1 MELKVERTWVL
12 STQDWFCP
20 DETLHPIPTRNL
32 CERDALPTELIPP
45 KTCGQILIHSTPAGS
60 PSSPPIVTPAAFPL
74 VHLDP
79 SKSTTQQLVKVPQ
92 ISRLYRHVLNRGYY
106 GIKKVGGK
114 RKEHA
119 LGTTDRKLAER
130 RLKVWLE
137 NSEKIDTSVERLTLQ
152 ELVEKLQKANA
163 GMTSKT
169 QATDRSIIKNGSG
182 HEPID

>member
-1 MELKVERTWVL
+1 
-12 STQDWFCP
+12 
-20 DETLHPIPTRNL
+20 
-32 CERDALPTELIPP
+32 
-45 KTCGQILIHSTPAGS
+45 
-60 PSSPPIVTPAAFPL
+60 
-74 VHLDP
+74 LDP